1 MKHCINAKK
10 KNNFKTWFQSKFNI
24 LVSALK
30 LHTNTEQNKN
40 DKLGEHLKH
49 TKGKNE
55 ISYLFTW

>member
-1 MKHCINAKK
+1 MLKKK